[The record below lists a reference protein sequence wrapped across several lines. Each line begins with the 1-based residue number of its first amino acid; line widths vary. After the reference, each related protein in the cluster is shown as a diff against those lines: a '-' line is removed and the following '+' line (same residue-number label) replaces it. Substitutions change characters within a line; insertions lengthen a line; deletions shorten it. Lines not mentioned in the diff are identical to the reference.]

1 MHILFKHLYSRV
13 NLLNMAD
20 NAGNKQEELQ
30 HKFILYQLLQ
40 QRVEE
45 LKQQVEMLQQ
55 KNMEME
61 TTKFALSE
69 INSMKEGNEVL
80 VPLGSGCYVYGKST
94 NSKKILV
101 DLGAGVMTNKN
112 AQEAQNLVEEKREE
126 IEKLLLNLQ
135 SELIEAVSKINEMT
149 PELQKAAEEQNEK

>member
-1 MHILFKHLYSRV
+1 MTNDSQ
-13 NLLNMAD
+13 
-20 NAGNKQEELQ
+20 NKQEELQ

-45 LKQQVEMLQQ
+45 LKQQIEMLQQ

-61 TTKFALSE
+61 TTKFALGE

-80 VPLGSGCYVYGKST
+80 VPIGSGCYVYGKST

-101 DLGAGVMTNKN
+101 DIGSGVMTNKTSE
-112 AQEAQNLVEEKREE
+112 EAQNLVEEKREE
-126 IEKLLLNLQ
+126 IEKLVLNLQ
-135 SELIEAVSKINEMT
+135 SELIEAVNKINEIA
-149 PELQKAAEEQNEK
+149 PELQKAAEEQKE